1 MLELLTCA
9 KGHSWRPEAQASC
22 PVCGSLPS
30 QPSAQLYDNATAPTL
45 PPGNLEGGA
54 TVAPQP
60 ELNPNLVLWPSVKGY
75 EIQGVLGRGGM
86 GIVYK
91 ARQIGL
97 DRLVALKMVLGGI
110 HASPDE
116 LERFRREAE
125 AVAKLQHPNIVQ
137 IYEVGDC
144 EGRPYLSLEFIG
156 GGSLAQK
163 LNGLPMPAAKA
174 AGLMATLARAIH
186 LAHERGI
193 VHRDLKPANVLLT
206 EDGTPKITDFGLAKR
221 LDRDSGRTRSGAI
234 MGTPAYMAPEQASG
248 KSKEVGPATDVY
260 ALGAIL
266 YELLTGQAPFRAETP
281 IDTVLLVLEREP
293 PPPRALNPMAAREL
307 EAICL
312 KCLEKDKTDR
322 YQSAAALAEDLER
335 YLDGVAVSVGNFNVM
350 NRLAR
355 TLDRSQYDVEF
366 HGWST
371 MLLLFA
377 PIMLL
382 AHSTIF
388 ALGFHEPPYPL
399 GWTRAVHLTEYG
411 LLAAVFWVYG
421 STRWRAASS
430 SERLLR
436 SIWLG
441 YIAASVIIGTI
452 NREMQSGDAS
462 LSEVALYPSKAV
474 LAGLAFFAMGGSYW
488 GRCYAFGIAFFLLA
502 VTMPLNLEWAP
513 LLFGMTWFVILLR
526 LARRLRWLNKRATVD
541 LQRDAATVAS

>member
-9 KGHSWRPEAQASC
+9 QGHSWRPEAQASC
-22 PVCGSLPS
+22 PVCGSLPN
-30 QPSAQLYDNATAPTL
+30 QPSAKLYDNATAPTL
-45 PPGNLEGGA
+45 PPQNLEGQPPA
-54 TVAPQP
+54 APQP
-60 ELNPNLVLWPSVKGY
+60 ELNPNLVLWPTVKGY

-110 HASPDE
+110 HATPDE

-144 EGRPYLSLEFIG
+144 DGRPYLSLEFIG

-174 AGLMATLARAIH
+174 AGLVATLARAIH

-248 KSKEVGPATDVY
+248 RSKDVGPATDVY

-266 YELLTGQAPFRAETP
+266 YELLTGQAPFRADTP

-293 PPPRALNPMAAREL
+293 PPPRALNPSASREL

-312 KCLEKDKTDR
+312 KCLEKNKADR
-322 YQSAAALAEDLER
+322 YLSAAALAEDLER
-335 YLDGVAVSVGNFNVM
+335 YLEGIAISAGNFNVM

-355 TLDRSQYDVEF
+355 TLDRSQYDVDF
-366 HGWST
+366 RDWSS

-382 AHSTIF
+382 AHS
-388 ALGFHEPPYPL
+388 ALFVLGLHEPPFPL
-399 GWTRAVHLTEYG
+399 GWTRTVHLTEYG
-411 LLAAVFWVYG
+411 LLGVVYWIYG
-421 STRWRAASS
+421 SGRLRAASS

-441 YIAASVIIGTI
+441 YIAASVILNTI
-452 NREMQSGDAS
+452 NREMQLGDTT
-462 LSEVALYPSKAV
+462 LSELALYPSKAV

-502 VTMPLNLEWAP
+502 VTMPLKLHWAP
-513 LLFGMTWFVILLR
+513 LLFGATWFVVLLR
-526 LARRLRWLNKRATVD
+526 LGLRLRWLNQRAIVD
-541 LQRDAATVAS
+541 VQREAETVAS

>member
-1 MLELLTCA
+1 
-9 KGHSWRPEAQASC
+9 
-22 PVCGSLPS
+22 
-30 QPSAQLYDNATAPTL
+30 L
-45 PPGNLEGGA
+45 PPQNLDGLDRGP
-54 TVAPQP
+54 PQP
-60 ELNPNLVLWPSVKGY
+60 ELNPNLVIWPCVKGY

-91 ARQIGL
+91 ARQVGL

-144 EGRPYLSLEFIG
+144 DGRPYLSLEFVG

-163 LNGLPMPAAKA
+163 LNGLPTAGTKA
-174 AGLMATLARAIH
+174 AELVATLARAIH
-186 LAHERGI
+186 VAHERGI

-206 EDGTPKITDFGLAKR
+206 DDGTPKITDFGLAKR

-248 KSKEVGPATDVY
+248 RSRDIGPETDVY

-293 PPPRALNPMAAREL
+293 PSPRTLNPSAAREL

-312 KCLEKDKTDR
+312 KCLEKERRHR
-322 YQSAAALAEDLER
+322 YNSAAALAEDLER
-335 YLDGVAVSVGNFNVM
+335 YIEGVAISVGSFNVID
-350 NRLAR
+350 RLAR
-355 TLDRSQYDVEF
+355 TLDRSHYDVEF
-366 HGWST
+366 QAWST

-382 AHSTIF
+382 AHATIF
-388 ALGFHEPPYPL
+388 ALGFHEPPYPH
-399 GWTRAVHLTEYG
+399 GWIRFVHLIEYLFLG
-411 LLAAVFWVYG
+411 LVFWRYG
-421 STRWRAASS
+421 SARLRPVSS

-452 NREMQSGDAS
+452 NREMQSGDAG
-462 LSEVALYPSKAV
+462 LNELALYPSKAV

-488 GRCYAFGIAFFLLA
+488 GRCYAFGVAFFVLA
-502 VTMPLNLEWAP
+502 VAMPLNLEWAP
-513 LLFGMTWFVILLR
+513 LIFGAVWCVVLTR
-526 LARRLRWLNKRATVD
+526 LGLRLRWLSRTAIAEA
-541 LQRDAATVAS
+541 QRTAPTAAS